1 MRWKGLVYRVCIV
14 LALVILSQD
23 LYGQVDGSAKVGV
36 VLRVVDGASEASLA
50 GVHVI
55 VEPEGL
61 NAISGPDGV
70 ATFTTA
76 AHPMPTIEAR
86 MLGYATALIVL
97 DTDSLLGDTLTISL
111 EQTSVTLSEL
121 LVEHVS
127 LLGSYQSAIR
137 MPGAVDMIGPAE
149 LAQFAYSDVG
159 RVLAATPG
167 VYIQEEDGYG
177 LRPNVGIR
185 GSGTERSSKIT
196 LMEDGILAAPAPYAA
211 PAAYYF
217 PSIARMHAVEV
228 RKGSS
233 QIESGPY
240 TTGGALNL
248 VSTPI
253 PEGALVRADLFAGG
267 FEGQNMRGVAGGTVG
282 PVGVL
287 VEGLRIHSGGF
298 KRLDGGGDTG
308 FLTSD
313 LVVKSRYALPNG
325 RQSVSAKY
333 AVATESSRE
342 TYLGLTEADYATSPF
357 RRYVG
362 SKHDRMETR
371 FEAAHVRYSGVS
383 SDDVLRWTST
393 LYGHRF
399 HRNWYKIGSVVAEGS
414 TVGIGTVL
422 MAPAAYPSAMSV
434 LLGSSDGLINVRANN
449 RNYQS
454 RGFDQRVTWRLNSMT
469 EVRAGIRLHRDEVDY
484 FQWEDQYAVTLNAS
498 ERTVEGIPGSQAN
511 RVVSAHAMA
520 AYTTVDLDFG
530 KLHLTPGVRR
540 EVIAYKGTAYGRDDT
555 MRTGLDVERSSSNVA
570 VVLPGIGISYDL
582 SDLDAVFFGAHK
594 GFAPPGLSDDARP
607 ETAVNIEAGYR
618 RVATV
623 AKLQVVAYYAGYN
636 NLLGVDLAA
645 AGGSGTGDLFNG
657 GRARAW
663 GLEVSG
669 SYNLGALM
677 SWRMSVPVGIDVTL
691 ARSSFLT
698 SFESDFDGWGT
709 VSAGDPI
716 PYTAPSI
723 IAASAGL
730 GTDRLDLSIRARW
743 QANVWSVPGVSSN
756 ASGYLPAYAVTDASM
771 SYRVSPTLTAIASA
785 QNIFD
790 EHYIASTR
798 PAGLRPGMPRQIQVG
813 LRYVLQ

>member
-1 MRWKGLVYRVCIV
+1 MRFGFVDRLACCAVALIV
-14 LALVILSQD
+14 LCHNVYAQDDGRASLST
-23 LYGQVDGSAKVGV
+23 
-36 VLRVVDGASEASLA
+36 VLRLIDAQSGASMA

-55 VEPEGL
+55 VEPEGMYL
-61 NAISGPDGV
+61 VSGPNGM
-70 ATFTTA
+70 ATLATAPHTTY
-76 AHPMPTIEAR
+76 TVEAR
-86 MLGYATALIVL
+86 MLGYATAVVALS
-97 DTDSLLGDTLTISL
+97 TDSLLSDTLTISL
-111 EQTSVTLSEL
+111 EQTSVSLSEL

-137 MPGAVDMIGPAE
+137 MPGAVDVIGPAE

-196 LMEDGILAAPAPYAA
+196 LMEDGILTAPAPYAA

-240 TTGGALNL
+240 TTGGALNM

-253 PEGALVRADLFAGG
+253 PEGSLIRTDLFAGG
-267 FEGQNMRGVAGGTVG
+267 FEGQNIRVVAGGTVG
-282 PVGVL
+282 PLGV
-287 VEGLRIHSGGF
+287 VAEGLRIHSGGF

-308 FLTSD
+308 FMTSD
-313 LVVKSRYALPNG
+313 LVLKGRYAFPGG
-325 RQSVSAKY
+325 RQSVSVKY
-333 AVATESSRE
+333 ALATESSRE

-357 RRYVG
+357 RRYEG
-362 SKHDRMETR
+362 SKHDRMATR
-371 FEAAHVRYSGVS
+371 FEAAHVRYSGVT
-383 SDDVLRWTST
+383 SDESLRWTST
-393 LYGHRF
+393 VYGHQF
-399 HRNWYKIGSVVAEGS
+399 HRNWYKIGSVVADGN

-422 MAPAAYPSAMSV
+422 MSPTDHQAAMNV
-434 LLGSSDGLINVRANN
+434 ILGSSDGLLNVRANN
-449 RNYQS
+449 RNYQAL
-454 RGFDQRVTWRLNSMT
+454 GFDQRLTWRINAST
-469 EVRAGIRLHRDEVDY
+469 EVRSGVRLHRDEVDY
-484 FQWEDQYAVTLNAS
+484 FQWEDQYAVTFGTS
-498 ERTVEGIPGSQAN
+498 ERSYKGTPGSQSN
-511 RVVSAHAMA
+511 RVVSAQAFA
-520 AYTTVDLDFG
+520 AYTAVDFIFG
-530 KLHLTPGVRR
+530 RLKVSPGVRR
-540 EVIAYKGTAYGRDDT
+540 EVISYDGINYGRNDT
-555 MRTGLDVERSSSNVA
+555 LRLGSDVQSASSSVA
-570 VVLPGIGISYDL
+570 VVLPGIGVSYHL
-582 SDLDAVFFGAHK
+582 SDVDVLFIGAHR
-594 GFAPPGLSDDARP
+594 GFAPPGLSSEASP
-607 ETAVNIEAGYR
+607 ETAINLEGGFR
-618 RVATV
+618 RTAALTN
-623 AKLQVVAYYAGYN
+623 LQVVAYFAGYN

-677 SWRMSVPVGIDVTL
+677 SWRVSVPVGLDVTL

-709 VSAGDPI
+709 VTAGEPI

-723 IAASAGL
+723 IAVSAGL
-730 GTDRLDLSIRARW
+730 GTDRLDLSVRARW

-756 ASGYLPAYAVTDASM
+756 TSGYLPAYAVADAST
-771 SYRVSPTLTAIASA
+771 SYRLSPTLTAVASI

-798 PAGLRPGMPRQIQVG
+798 PAGLRPGMPRQFQVG

>member
-1 MRWKGLVYRVCIV
+1 MRWKGLIYRVCSV
-14 LALVILSQD
+14 LALIVLSHD
-23 LYGQVDGSAKVGV
+23 LYGQVDGRAKVGV
-36 VLRVVDGASEASLA
+36 VLRVVDGASEAPLA
-50 GVHVI
+50 GVHVM
-55 VEPEGL
+55 VEPEGPY
-61 NAISGPDGV
+61 AISGPDGV

-97 DTDSLLGDTLTISL
+97 DTDSLLGDTLIISL

-127 LLGSYQSAIR
+127 LLGSYRSAIR
-137 MPGAVDMIGPAE
+137 MPGAVDVIGPSE

-196 LMEDGILAAPAPYAA
+196 LMEDGILTAPAPYAA

-267 FEGQNMRGVAGGTVG
+267 FEGQNVRGVAGGTVG

-313 LVVKSRYALPNG
+313 LVVKSRYALPDG

-333 AVATESSRE
+333 AIATESSRE

-362 SKHDRMETR
+362 SRHDRMETR

-383 SDDVLRWTST
+383 SDDALRWTST

-399 HRNWYKIGSVVAEGS
+399 HRNWYKIGSVVAEGN

-434 LLGSSDGLINVRANN
+434 LLGSTDGLLNVRANN

-498 ERTVEGIPGSQAN
+498 ERTFEGTPGSQAN
-511 RVVSAHAMA
+511 RVVSAHAIA

-570 VVLPGIGISYDL
+570 VVLPGIGVSYDL

-623 AKLQVVAYYAGYN
+623 SKLQVVAYYAGYN

-771 SYRVSPTLTAIASA
+771 SYRVSPTLTAIASV

-798 PAGLRPGMPRQIQVG
+798 PAGLRPGMPRQMQIG